1 MLLVV
6 TAWAAAEAI
15 LFFIVA
21 DVPISMLAVRWGWR
35 RGCIAALV
43 ASFAATVGGLILYVW
58 AAHDPVGSRAAIE
71 ALPAIDGT
79 MIDAQARLFASHG
92 FSAMLKGS
100 ISGIPYKIYAW
111 AAGSSGAPLL
121 PFLLFSPVV
130 RLPRF
135 LASALLSGGI
145 SKGLE
150 RRLSLKAR
158 FGILATVW
166 VVFYAVYFARM
177 PG

>member
-1 MLLVV
+1 MLLLVA
-6 TAWAAAEAI
+6 AWAVAEAI

-21 DVPISMLAVRWGWR
+21 DVPISIVAVRWGWR

-43 ASFAATVGGLILYVW
+43 AALAATAGGLILYVW
-58 AAHDPVGSRAAIE
+58 AAHDPLGSRNAIE
-71 ALPAIDGT
+71 ALPAIDGV
-79 MIDAQARLFASHG
+79 MIDSQAQAFAAHH

-111 AAGSSGAPLL
+111 AAGSGRAPLL
-121 PFLLFSPVV
+121 PFLLFSPIV

-145 SKGLE
+145 SKALE
-150 RRLSLKAR
+150 RRLGLKAR
-158 FGILATVW
+158 FAILASVW
-166 VVFYAVYFARM
+166 VLFYAVYFARM